1 MKRLF
6 IAFLIA
12 VGVYGLLQL
21 YPEIVPPFSEHR
33 VQTGLSIEDAFRNR
47 RNNVHVEGSG
57 EVVQILR
64 DDTRGSRHQRF
75 IVRLPSGLTLLV
87 VHNIDIA
94 PRIEGLKKGA
104 SIEFSGE
111 YEWNSKGGILHWT
124 HHDPHGRHRG
134 GWIKYRGRKY
144 D

>member
-6 IAFLIA
+6 IAFLVA
-12 VGVYGLLQL
+12 VGIYGLLQL

-33 VQTGLSIEDAFRNR
+33 VQAGRSVENAFRTR
-47 RNNVHVEGSG
+47 RSNIHVEGRG
-57 EVVQILR
+57 KVVQILG

-94 PRIEGLKKGA
+94 PRVERLKEGGV
-104 SIEFSGE
+104 IEFSGE
-111 YEWNSKGGILHWT
+111 YEWNTKGGILHWT

-134 GWIKYRGRKY
+134 GWVKYQGRKY